1 LEDYIKFVNSY
12 SAHLHISPETNIVQF
27 AFFNDNNCAYEEAK
41 NIASNYPDQLYFKLE
56 LVAGVRVKNIVFMN
70 CFQTLF

>member
-1 LEDYIKFVNSY
+1 
-12 SAHLHISPETNIVQF
+12 VQF

-56 LVAGVRVKNIVFMN
+56 LVAGVHVKNIVFMN